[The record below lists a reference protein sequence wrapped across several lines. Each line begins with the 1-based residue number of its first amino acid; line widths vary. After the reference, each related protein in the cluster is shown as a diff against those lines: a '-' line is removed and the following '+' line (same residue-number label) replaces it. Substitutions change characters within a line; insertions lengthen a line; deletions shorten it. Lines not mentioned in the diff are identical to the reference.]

1 MISRDPVTVIQEELD
16 TWETPFV
23 ELDAFGT
30 ADAGRIVATIDAF
43 AREQLG
49 AGVTGYLFYSASIG
63 STHGIELEDGRRVVI
78 KVRPP
83 AESNPYLPLDRGS
96 LEKVVV
102 AQRYLADAGYPCPTP
117 LLGPVVLARGLATV
131 ESWLAPGEIRDGHDV
146 RVRSL
151 LAAGLHEHAAILEPL
166 VASATTAH
174 FDVPRDRLF
183 PQPHSKL
190 FRPCDADQ
198 DIGWVRDL
206 ARRARQIAEAVPS
219 RPRLGHCDW
228 RVEHVRFQGDR
239 IVATYDWDSLALVPE
254 IRMVGVDAHGHT
266 ADWSQDAVR
275 RVPTYDGILGFIA
288 DYERAR
294 ETPFTAAEH
303 RGARA
308 WAAYW
313 IAYGAWISIQPGDRD
328 WPDDSWPALL
338 RACGELLLNH
348 RQSSANTA
356 ASVST
361 VTTRTA

>member
-1 MISRDPVTVIQEELD
+1 MISSPDIRDPVSTIQADLD

-23 ELDAFGT
+23 EIDAFGT
-30 ADAGRIVATIDAF
+30 ADAGHIAAMIDAF

-49 AGVTGYLFYSASIG
+49 AGVTGYLFYSASVG

-83 AESNPYLPLDRGS
+83 SETNPCLPLDRNS
-96 LEKVVV
+96 LEQIVA
-102 AQRYLADAGYPCPTP
+102 AQRHLADAGYPCPTP
-117 LLGPVVLARGLATV
+117 LLGPFPLARGLATV
-131 ESWLAPGEIRDGHDV
+131 ETWHAGGETRDGHDA
-146 RVRSL
+146 RVRAL

-166 VASATTAH
+166 LQSARPAH
-174 FDVPRDRLF
+174 FDVPPDRLF

-190 FRPCDADQ
+190 FRPSDADT
-198 DIGWVRDL
+198 GWVRDL
-206 ARRARQIAEAVPS
+206 ARRARELAESVPS
-219 RPRLGHCDW
+219 RPCFGHCDW
-228 RVEHVRFQGDR
+228 RVEHVRFQGDA
-239 IVATYDWDSLALVPE
+239 IVATYDWDSVALVPE

-275 RVPTYDGILGFIA
+275 RVPTCEGILGFIA

-294 ETPFTAAEH
+294 GSPFTAAEH

-313 IAYGAWISIQPGDRD
+313 IAYGAWISIHPGDRD

-338 RACGELLLNH
+338 RACGKLLL
-348 RQSSANTA
+348 S
-356 ASVST
+356 
-361 VTTRTA
+361 